1 MKAWRESGTCSH
13 LAGRP
18 HTLPFGGWPQGL
30 QPESGFDVSK
40 LRGLFSFS
48 LSLFVRLPAASE
60 SYPILSH
67 STYGLGVGRP
77 AWSPGR
83 APLGVGM
90 GKTPSGPHGLNLDL
104 LPVPSSQRL
113 GKLIALAEI

>member
-1 MKAWRESGTCSH
+1 MKAWRESGTCGH

-18 HTLPFGGWPQGL
+18 HALPFGGWPQGL

-40 LRGLFSFS
+40 LRGLSFS
-48 LSLFVRLPAASE
+48 LSLFVRLPAASK
-60 SYPILSH
+60 SYPTLFH
-67 STYGLGVGRP
+67 STYRLGVGRP

-83 APLGVGM
+83 APLGVGV
-90 GKTPSGPHGLNLDL
+90 GKTPSGPHGLNPDL
-104 LPVPSSQRL
+104 IPVPSSRRL